1 MDEPLSL
8 RLASRDKIAVS
19 ISEAAQLVPF
29 SEDYLRKAIHR
40 TGGNPLSARQ
50 VGERRGKYFIM
61 VDDLTEWIRDE
72 GVPA

>member
-40 TGGNPLSARQ
+40 TSGNPLPARQ
-50 VGERRGKYFIM
+50 IRERRGKYFIM
-61 VDDLTEWIRDE
+61 VDDLTEWIQDE